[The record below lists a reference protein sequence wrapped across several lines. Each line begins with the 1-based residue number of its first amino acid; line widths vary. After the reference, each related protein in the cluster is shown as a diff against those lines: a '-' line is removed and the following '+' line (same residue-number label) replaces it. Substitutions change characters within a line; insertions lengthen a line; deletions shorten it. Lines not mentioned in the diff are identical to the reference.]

1 MPELF
6 VNAEPRLIV
15 HGRIRDLIRSWPNLS
30 ETTVSGVRF
39 VHEDS
44 PDEIGTAVAQFVR
57 KRRALAPTGTEPAP
71 DQHPGRVGE
80 PDRQRVG
87 RTESSRVKGTKK

>member
-1 MPELF
+1 VPELF
-6 VNAEPRLIV
+6 VNAEPGRIV

-57 KRRALAPTGTEPAP
+57 KVRALAPTGAVPAP
-71 DQHPGRVGE
+71 DQHLGTVGE
-80 PDRQRVG
+80 PDRQRVR
-87 RTESSRVKGTKK
+87 RTKSTRVKGSKQ